1 MRKLFKGSGILNLLG
16 MTAAFAALYILLVQ
30 VYYDLSYNK
39 QIEDVERI
47 YIMATPSWFEQ
58 GQYQVSLNRP
68 IQKAILESAGMVESY
83 GVAYIGGDGK
93 NYTRV
98 GEGDDARTYRIG
110 TSQLTR
116 GALDVFGFK
125 PVVGTFD
132 GMDKEETVAISESAA
147 ELMGVGVGDA
157 IYVGNG
163 KEPMTIAAVYEDM
176 PMNSDLNNIHILFCC
191 YLETQSIDNFGE
203 WSYHHF
209 VKLNSP
215 DSKADFEAHAKKVVE
230 EFWKVRI
237 EGAPEEARAAITQ
250 SMIDDQINRCMV
262 TLLPFEDMYFNKQI
276 HQPAGRSGNKT
287 TTLTLLAV
295 SILIVVVTLINFVNF
310 FFAQVPMRIRSVNTR
325 KILGSSR
332 AALVGDMMLESGILV
347 AISLCAAAALVLLF
361 KGSAYASLITCTL
374 AFEHNL
380 PVIGMT
386 IIAALVMT
394 VASSVY
400 PALYITSFPPAL
412 AVKGA
417 FGATQKGKALRYTL
431 ICLQFVISIS
441 FVICAM
447 FVKKQHSFMM
457 NYDMGFNK
465 EYLLT
470 ASLGVSTS
478 DRDAFTDELLKAPV
492 IKDVAWAAG
501 PLVNPTR
508 MGWGR
513 MFKGE
518 QVNLD
523 SYPVSWNF
531 LRFMGIDIIEGRDF
545 TRADEQSERGVFIFN
560 KIAKQQ
566 YGFTLED
573 KLAGHNGETDIVG
586 FCEDFQFRPL
596 QYELNPF
603 AFYIFGKS
611 PWWDLNHIY
620 IRTEPGAPFQQ
631 VNEAVKEIILKFN
644 PAANVSG
651 FTLNFFDQ
659 ELGQQYEKEKQLTTM
674 VTLFTLLAIIIS
686 LMGVFGMVIFETQY
700 RRKEIGVRRVHGS
713 SILDI
718 LVMFNRKFAKLLAAS
733 FIVAAAVSW
742 FAMDY
747 YYSTFAYS
755 APISWWVFAVALL
768 LVSTIV
774 FLVVTIGSWRAATEN
789 PVNSLKS
796 E

>member
-39 QIEDVERI
+39 QMKDVERI

-98 GEGDDARTYRIG
+98 GEGDDARTYQIG

-157 IYVGNG
+157 IYVGKG

-237 EGAPEEARAAITQ
+237 EAAPEEARAALTQ
-250 SMIDDQINRCMV
+250 SMIDEQINRCIV
-262 TLLPFEDMYFNKQI
+262 TLLPFEDMYYSKQI
-276 HQPAGRSGNKT
+276 YQPAGRSGNRT

-412 AVKGA
+412 AVKGG
-417 FGATQKGKALRYTL
+417 FGATQKGKTLRYAL

-531 LRFMGIDIIEGRDF
+531 LRFMGIEVIEGRDF
-545 TRADEQSERGVFIFN
+545 TRSDEQSETGVFIFN

-631 VNEAVKEIILKFN
+631 VNEAVKETILKFN

-768 LVSTIV
+768 LVSLIV
-774 FLVVTIGSWRAATEN
+774 FAVVTVGSWRAATEN

>member
-39 QIEDVERI
+39 QMKDVERI

-98 GEGDDARTYRIG
+98 GEGDDARTYQIG

-237 EGAPEEARAAITQ
+237 EGAPEEARAALTQ

-501 PLVNPTR
+501 PLVNSTR

-545 TRADEQSERGVFIFN
+545 TRTDEQSERGVFIFN

-573 KLAGHNGETDIVG
+573 KLTGHNGETDIVG
-586 FCEDFQFRPL
+586 FCEDIQFRPL

-631 VNEAVKEIILKFN
+631 VNEAVKETILKFN

-768 LVSTIV
+768 LVSLIV
-774 FLVVTIGSWRAATEN
+774 FAVVTVGSWRAATEN